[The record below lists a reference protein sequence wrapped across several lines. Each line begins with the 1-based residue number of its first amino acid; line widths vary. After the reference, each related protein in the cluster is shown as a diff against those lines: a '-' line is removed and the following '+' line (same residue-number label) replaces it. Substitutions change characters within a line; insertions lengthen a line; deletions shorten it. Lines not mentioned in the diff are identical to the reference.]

1 MLIIDCQ
8 HDINLHYFKNIHYL
22 CIKCLSDEL
31 LIKINSD
38 TLPYLEH
45 LSIRC
50 VPNFTYYRYNIL
62 FFMGE
67 LSLIIQSLIDSK
79 VDDMILDLVYEIHSS
94 IKGIPQEQSEII
106 NKLVFVQ
113 IVVNQI

>member
-1 MLIIDCQ
+1 
-8 HDINLHYFKNIHYL
+8 
-22 CIKCLSDEL
+22 
-31 LIKINSD
+31 
-38 TLPYLEH
+38 
-45 LSIRC
+45 
-50 VPNFTYYRYNIL
+50 
-62 FFMGE
+62 MGE